1 MKGKNSVATREA
13 RGLGAWKS
21 WCRGVL
27 LWRGQDRLFKKF
39 VKRSKNWFS
48 GHCPPP
54 KTKKIGQ
61 FFDEKCN
68 LASSGDGK
76 EAFQGSHYTIK
87 RLWRNLNRQ
96 GRLESQNCSRSSFP
110 SFLHF
115 YPVLL
120 GRWSNML
127 GLVWGQFLTQSTQ
140 ILEGCICLIRSFH
153 CTQQWL
159 PIRPDHGDDF
169 LHFGTLA
176 EL

>member
-1 MKGKNSVATREA
+1 MKKLMSRCFVVAWA
-13 RGLGAWKS
+13 RPFIQKI
-21 WCRGVL
+21 RQKV
-27 LWRGQDRLFKKF
+27 KKLIF
-39 VKRSKNWFS
+39 RSL
-48 GHCPPP
+48 PPSDFF
-54 KTKKIGQ
+54 KIGQ

-76 EAFQGSHYTIK
+76 EAFQGSHNTIK

-110 SFLHF
+110 EFLHF